1 MTAVKEYLLTVT
13 TSAIICCVAKQI
25 IGEKSSAG
33 KITKVVSGV
42 FLTVTLLSPL
52 VNFNIADIDFYLE
65 DTKSTAAAVS
75 DMGADMAA
83 SAMGDII
90 KNKTEAY
97 ILDEARKMELDITV
111 EVELSDA
118 DPPAPCRVFI
128 KGTASPY
135 KKTVL
140 GRYISDYLGIP
151 QENQQW
157 I

>member
-1 MTAVKEYLLTVT
+1 
-13 TSAIICCVAKQI
+13 
-25 IGEKSSAG
+25 
-33 KITKVVSGV
+33 
-42 FLTVTLLSPL
+42 
-52 VNFNIADIDFYLE
+52 
-65 DTKSTAAAVS
+65 
-75 DMGADMAA
+75 
-83 SAMGDII
+83 MGDII
-90 KNKTEAY
+90 KSKTEAY
-97 ILDEARKMELDITV
+97 ILNEARKMELDITV

-140 GRYISDYLGIP
+140 GRYISDNLGIP